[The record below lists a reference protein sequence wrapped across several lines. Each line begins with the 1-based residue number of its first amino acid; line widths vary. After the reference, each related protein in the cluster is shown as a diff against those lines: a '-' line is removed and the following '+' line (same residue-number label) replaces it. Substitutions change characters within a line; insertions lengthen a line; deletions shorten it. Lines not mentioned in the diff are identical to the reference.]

1 VGRIKISGAA
11 MSMTISWL
19 QNFSFLRLAGFLHVR
34 LLFIGIPFF
43 QLETFNAKVKLVW
56 IVIPFLSD
64 W

>member
-1 VGRIKISGAA
+1 